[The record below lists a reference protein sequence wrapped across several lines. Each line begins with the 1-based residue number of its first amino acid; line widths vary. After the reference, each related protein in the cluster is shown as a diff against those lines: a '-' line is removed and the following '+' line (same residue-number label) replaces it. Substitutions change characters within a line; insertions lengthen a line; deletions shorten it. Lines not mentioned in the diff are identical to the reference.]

1 MYDIEPYYAWRDL
14 YTAEEDERSP
24 FYERTYDEFEFHN
37 KIYNYYIHPQWDE
50 FGSLTLYTKLL
61 WADYDEGFAILE
73 FIGEWNDTIYND
85 IKYLKREVIDLL
97 IKQGI
102 YRFILICENVLNF
115 HGSDDCYYEEWFE
128 EVAEEGGWIACLGT
142 LKHVEDEMIATQLQY
157 YMKIGGLM
165 NDINWRKYK
174 PFDTLQLVETAVYG
188 TRNQLRN

>member
-24 FYERTYDEFEFHN
+24 FYERSYDEFEFHN

-61 WADYDEGFAILE
+61 WADYDEGYAILE

-97 IKQGI
+97 IKEGI
-102 YRFILICENVLNF
+102 YRFILIVENVLNF

-142 LKHVEDEMIATQLQY
+142 LKHVEDEMINTHLQY
-157 YMKIGGLM
+157 YVKIGGVL
-165 NDINWRKYK
+165 NNINWRKYK
-174 PFDTLQLVETAVYG
+174 PIDILQLVETAVYG
-188 TRNQLRN
+188 TRNQIRN